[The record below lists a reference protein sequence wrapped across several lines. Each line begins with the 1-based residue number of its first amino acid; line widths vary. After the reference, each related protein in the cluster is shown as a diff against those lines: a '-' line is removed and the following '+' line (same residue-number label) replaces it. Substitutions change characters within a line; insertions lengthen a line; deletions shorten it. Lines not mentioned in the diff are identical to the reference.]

1 MNKKVV
7 GLRNIITGGAV
18 VLAAGLGTVGVASA
32 ATTHTVTHLTAKS
45 ASTDLATDPGHGPGE
60 APLTGATLTSAVA
73 AANAAV
79 PNATVIRAESGPNS
93 TYEVHMK
100 KADGSL
106 VTVVENAS
114 FVVTSTHADA
124 GTPPFGPGGPGGP
137 GHFGHGPG
145 EAPLTGATLTSAV
158 AAANAAVPNATVI
171 RAEAGPNS
179 TYEVHMKKA
188 DGSLVTVVEN
198 ASFVVTSTHA
208 DAGTPPFGAPP
219 VDVQGGP
226 RN

>member
-32 ATTHTVTHLTAKS
+32 ATTHTVTHITAKS
-45 ASTDLATDPGHGPGE
+45 ASTDSATDP
-60 APLTGATLTSAVA
+60 
-73 AANAAV
+73 
-79 PNATVIRAESGPNS
+79 
-93 TYEVHMK
+93 
-100 KADGSL
+100 
-106 VTVVENAS
+106 
-114 FVVTSTHADA
+114 
-124 GTPPFGPGGPGGP
+124 
-137 GHFGHGPG
+137 GHGPG